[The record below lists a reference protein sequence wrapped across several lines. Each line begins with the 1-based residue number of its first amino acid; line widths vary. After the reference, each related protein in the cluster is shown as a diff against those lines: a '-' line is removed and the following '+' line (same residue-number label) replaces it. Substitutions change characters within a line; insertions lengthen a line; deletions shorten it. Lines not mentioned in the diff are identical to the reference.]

1 MKLHTNNNNPRPYID
16 LNLGGKSFITN
27 KNLDEVIEAKI
38 KQVAEELVRKSHL
51 DLNTKLTQ
59 RTKQIREYIDQ
70 QATHNINEKRNSLN
84 ESGSFGHSDNLS
96 MKSL

>member
-1 MKLHTNNNNPRPYID
+1 MDEFHKIFHNKEDKKEQQQIKLQTNLNTRPYID
-16 LNLGGKSFITN
+16 LNLGGKSFIIN
-27 KNLDEVIEAKI
+27 HYLDEVIEAKI

-70 QATHNINEKRNSLN
+70 
-84 ESGSFGHSDNLS
+84 
-96 MKSL
+96 